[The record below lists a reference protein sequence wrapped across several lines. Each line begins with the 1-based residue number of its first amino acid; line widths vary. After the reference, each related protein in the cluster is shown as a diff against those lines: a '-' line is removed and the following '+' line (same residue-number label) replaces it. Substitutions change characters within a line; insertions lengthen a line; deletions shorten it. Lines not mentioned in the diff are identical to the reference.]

1 MTNRVVQTPTQ
12 VSKRDDV
19 MRIILAGYTTIQALA
34 LILFFGVAPF
44 MRNPA
49 IKPEESTGIVELL
62 LPLFTGYIGTIVG
75 FYFGLKGET
84 K

>member
-1 MTNRVVQTPTQ
+1 MPNTEIPN
-12 VSKRDDV
+12 SKRDNM
-19 MRIILAGYTTIQALA
+19 MRIVLTGYTTIQALG

-44 MRNPA
+44 VHNST

-75 FYFGLKGET
+75 FYFGLKEET